1 VRPAGPVLTA
11 TALLLAVASSAAAY
25 RNGAPIGHTGG
36 FGEPHCGACHF
47 DPARTAGQG
56 EAGIDAPA
64 LYRPGEIYQIE
75 AVLRDPDLAA
85 AGFQL
90 TARYTAGHD
99 SGRQAGRLAP
109 TDAGTHVAVGT
120 DGVLYA
126 GHTEAGAAADGGAV
140 SWTLRWTAPDHAG
153 PVIFH
158 LAANAANDDESE
170 FGDRIYLA
178 ERVVEPAP

>member
-90 TARYTAGHD
+90 TVRYADGRA
-99 SGRQAGRLAP
+99 GRQAGRLAP
-109 TDAGTHVAVGT
+109 ADERTQVSVGT
-120 DGVLYA
+120 DGVIYA
-126 GHTEAGAAADGGAV
+126 GHTEAGAVADGGAV